1 MKLLEINHVEK
12 SFDDLN
18 VLKDISLSVE
28 DGEIV
33 SIIGPSGSGK
43 STLLRCATMLETM
56 AFPAQEQSMLLSH
69 RSIHLSADLLHLQ
82 DTFHYRCSLPL
93 FLLIHRIS

>member
-12 SFDDLN
+12 SFDNLT

-43 STLLRCATMLETM
+43 GNS
-56 AFPAQEQSMLLSH
+56 FS
-69 RSIHLSADLLHLQ
+69 
-82 DTFHYRCSLPL
+82 
-93 FLLIHRIS
+93 

>member
-12 SFDDLN
+12 SFDNLT

-43 STLLRCATMLETM
+43 STSAALRYHVRDHGQRRD
-56 AFPAQEQSMLLSH
+56 PLSWEKGQYGVMKAE
-69 RSIHLSADLLHLQ
+69 S
-82 DTFHYRCSLPL
+82 
-93 FLLIHRIS
+93 

>member
-12 SFDDLN
+12 SFDNLT

-43 STLLRCATMLETM
+43 IYLAALCHHVRDYG
-56 AFPAQEQSMLLSH
+56 Q
-69 RSIHLSADLLHLQ
+69 R
-82 DTFHYRCSLPL
+82 
-93 FLLIHRIS
+93 

>member
-12 SFDDLN
+12 SFDNLT

-33 SIIGPSGSGK
+33 SIMD
-43 STLLRCATMLETM
+43 R
-56 AFPAQEQSMLLSH
+56 PAPEIYLAALCHHVRDYGQ
-69 RSIHLSADLLHLQ
+69 R
-82 DTFHYRCSLPL
+82 
-93 FLLIHRIS
+93 